1 MGIFRK
7 ESKTHFV
14 RDEAGK
20 VIEVQSSGDKPRNGI
35 FRDRSPV
42 YHKLEKEH
50 YEAHPKE
57 SPRYKRQ
64 QRIERIG
71 KAAKRIDKAVVGYN
85 RNRNIM
91 RPGTKQYSS
100 YSPRNNYNPIG
111 GMFDMGM
118 SRPSRPRKKTSKTKY
133 AVVGGRAYPIAGT
146 GKKSKKKTKR
156 KSTKSYDPF
165 NAFGGYKF

>member
-1 MGIFRK
+1 MFRK
-7 ESKTHFV
+7 SSSVKFRDKEDRPLDEPV
-14 RDEAGK
+14 RTGDEPR
-20 VIEVQSSGDKPRNGI
+20 SSI
-35 FRDRSPV
+35 FRDRSPITR
-42 YHKLEKEH
+42 KLEREY

-71 KAAKRIDKAVVGYN
+71 KVAKRIDTSIVNYN
-85 RNRNIM
+85 RNYNPQQSRH
-91 RPGTKQYSS
+91 SS

-111 GMFDMGM
+111 GIFDTGI
-118 SRPSRPRKKTSKTKY
+118 SKPRKKTSKTKY
-133 AVVGGRAYPIAGT
+133 AIVSGKAYPIAGT
-146 GKKSKKKTKR
+146 GKKKKKTTKR